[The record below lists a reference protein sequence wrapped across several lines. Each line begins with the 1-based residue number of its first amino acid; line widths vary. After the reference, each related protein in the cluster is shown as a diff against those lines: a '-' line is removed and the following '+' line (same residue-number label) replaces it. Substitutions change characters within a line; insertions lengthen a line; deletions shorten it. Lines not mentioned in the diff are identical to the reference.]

1 MCAVCVEQ
9 YFIVS
14 NIPNICM
21 YTYHSKLFLFWEKD
35 IYFMIIIFCVF
46 ISFFHFIT
54 FIQWQRLSI
63 RFDADFFLYYTLF
76 KMHIFM
82 MYEAYLIVEGMIL

>member
-21 YTYHSKLFLFWEKD
+21 YTYHSKWFLFWKKR
-35 IYFMIIIFCVF
+35 YIF
-46 ISFFHFIT
+46 H
-54 FIQWQRLSI
+54 
-63 RFDADFFLYYTLF
+63 DY
-76 KMHIFM
+76 
-82 MYEAYLIVEGMIL
+82 